1 MSAREESD
9 AIERALASLA
19 LTDDDR
25 LEGVLTRLLPRA
37 IASLATTHAS
47 SVPKIMNLLKH
58 INKRVGAMP
67 GLRLPLEAVVDAYAT
82 ASNVLVRNFALVYVE
97 KAFERADG
105 ETREIQISRALRG
118 VAKRSA
124 DHVDILC
131 RLAFDALGTLARG
144 DPRRD
149 VEFLVDDD
157 DRRVFLRRARDFFC
171 YAPNATGT
179 SAATVPNRLETHL
192 SALANASI
200 GVEGAPGE
208 VKLHEKP

>member
-37 IASLATTHAS
+37 ITSLATTHAS

-67 GLRLPLEAVVDAYAT
+67 GLRLPLEAVVDAYAP

-97 KAFERADG
+97 MG
-105 ETREIQISRALRG
+105 
-118 VAKRSA
+118 
-124 DHVDILC
+124 H
-131 RLAFDALGTLARG
+131 
-144 DPRRD
+144 
-149 VEFLVDDD
+149 
-157 DRRVFLRRARDFFC
+157 
-171 YAPNATGT
+171 
-179 SAATVPNRLETHL
+179 
-192 SALANASI
+192 
-200 GVEGAPGE
+200 
-208 VKLHEKP
+208 